1 MKFLEKI
8 IVSISLVAILG
19 SISSF
24 IFSENNYAKQIGY
37 KEMNKLVNVTSLNV
51 NGNVAYL
58 YTNDTI
64 YPEFHYDIGN
74 NKLFEEY
81 LDSVDFNEIDIFYN
95 TKSNFFVIL
104 LYNLPTILFCY
115 VIIKNLSMH
124 MDTFQSNYFTV
135 YKKGDTSNSV
145 KFSDISGLKEV
156 KEDVNEFIDIFKGND
171 KFKKMNCKVPRGA
184 LFFGPPGTGKTL
196 IAKAIANEC
205 NTSFIHVTGS
215 SFNEKYV
222 GVGQSRIRKL
232 FKTARS
238 RKPCVIFIDELDT
251 LGKSRGVMN
260 EGHSE
265 HENTL
270 NCLLSEM
277 DGLESND
284 MILVFGATNRPQLL
298 DEALTRPG
306 RFDRKIEF
314 NLPTKSE
321 REDILELYLK
331 KYPVVEKKQKLIKSI
346 AEVTYGFSGADI
358 SNLCNEAAI
367 KAVKNN
373 KDKIDYKELDD
384 ALSYIV
390 VGSKRESNKLE
401 KSDKKTVAYH
411 EAGHAFMSYIQAQT
425 ETPCKVSI
433 IPTTKGALGY
443 SMSNQKE
450 KKLKTKAELI
460 QQMGVIIGGRC
471 SESIFLEDITTGASD
486 DLFKLRKL
494 IKSYVSNYGFTEKLS
509 GMNVM
514 DDRMISE
521 KTKEN
526 IDNNVQTI
534 ANKIE
539 KSTKKIL
546 LENKEHVKK
555 LVNILLKKEEI
566 NKSDLISALGKKLES
581 TININN
587 I

>member
-1 MKFLEKI
+1 
-8 IVSISLVAILG
+8 
-19 SISSF
+19 
-24 IFSENNYAKQIGY
+24 
-37 KEMNKLVNVTSLNV
+37 
-51 NGNVAYL
+51 
-58 YTNDTI
+58 
-64 YPEFHYDIGN
+64 
-74 NKLFEEY
+74 
-81 LDSVDFNEIDIFYN
+81 
-95 TKSNFFVIL
+95 
-104 LYNLPTILFCY
+104 
-115 VIIKNLSMH
+115 
-124 MDTFQSNYFTV
+124 
-135 YKKGDTSNSV
+135 
-145 KFSDISGLKEV
+145 
-156 KEDVNEFIDIFKGND
+156 
-171 KFKKMNCKVPRGA
+171 
-184 LFFGPPGTGKTL
+184 
-196 IAKAIANEC
+196 
-205 NTSFIHVTGS
+205 
-215 SFNEKYV
+215 
-222 GVGQSRIRKL
+222 
-232 FKTARS
+232 
-238 RKPCVIFIDELDT
+238 
-251 LGKSRGVMN
+251 MN
-260 EGHSE
+260 EGHNE

-270 NCLLSEM
+270 NSLLSEM

-284 MILVFGATNRPQLL
+284 MVLVFGATNRPQLL

-367 KAVKNN
+367 KAVKNK

-401 KSDKKTVAYH
+401 KSDKTTVAYH
-411 EAGHAFMSYIQAQT
+411 EAGHAFMSYIQVQT

-450 KKLKTKAELI
+450 KKLRTKAELI

-471 SESIFLEDITTGASD
+471 SESIFLDDVTTGASD

-514 DDRMISE
+514 DDGMLSE

-526 IDNNVQTI
+526 IDNHVQTI

-587 I
+587 V

>member
-64 YPEFHYDIGN
+64 YPEFQYDIGN

-95 TKSNFFVIL
+95 TKSNFFLIL

-115 VIIKNLSMH
+115 VMLKNLSMH
-124 MDTFQSNYFTV
+124 MDTFQSSYFTV

-156 KEDVNEFIDIFKGND
+156 KEDVNEFVDIFKGSD

-184 LFFGPPGTGKTL
+184 LFYGPPGTGKTL

-215 SFNEKYV
+215 SFNEKFV

-260 EGHSE
+260 EGHNE

-270 NCLLSEM
+270 NSLLSEM

-284 MILVFGATNRPQLL
+284 MVLVFGATNRPQLL

-367 KAVKNN
+367 KAVKNK

-401 KSDKKTVAYH
+401 KSDKTTVAYH
-411 EAGHAFMSYIQAQT
+411 EAGHAFMSYIQVQT

-450 KKLKTKAELI
+450 KKLRTKAELI

-471 SESIFLEDITTGASD
+471 SESIFLDDVTTGASD

-514 DDRMISE
+514 DDGMLSE

-526 IDNNVQTI
+526 IDNHVQTI
-534 ANKIE
+534 ANKII
-539 KSTKKIL
+539 KSTNKIL
-546 LENKEHVKK
+546 LENKEHVRK